1 MAGPGI
7 GTRFYR
13 LDRPVPA
20 DGQAPSTQVRPVT
33 PGFFRTMGIP
43 HRAGRDFS
51 EGDREGAPGVAI
63 VSERTVALLY
73 PGEDPLGK
81 RLQVNARPPGQQV
94 EIVGVV
100 GDVKMTSLDTETGAA
115 VYLPHSQL
123 SIGTMSLVV
132 RTGTPPLSLAPTVA
146 AVVRSI
152 DPQVPLADVKSMQE
166 VVATTLARPRTVSVL
181 LSAFALMALVLAAVG
196 VYGVMAYSVSQR
208 TREIG
213 VRMALGATPDSV
225 FRLVLGHALRLVLAG
240 VAGGLLAAAALT
252 RMLGALLFQ
261 TGPLDAAT
269 FAGTA
274 LILLLV
280 ATFASLIPARRG
292 TRITPVEALR
302 AD

>member
-1 MAGPGI
+1 
-7 GTRFYR
+7 
-13 LDRPVPA
+13 
-20 DGQAPSTQVRPVT
+20 
-33 PGFFRTMGIP
+33 
-43 HRAGRDFS
+43 
-51 EGDREGAPGVAI
+51 
-63 VSERTVALLY
+63 
-73 PGEDPLGK
+73 
-81 RLQVNARPPGQQV
+81 
-94 EIVGVV
+94 
-100 GDVKMTSLDTETGAA
+100 
-115 VYLPHSQL
+115 
-123 SIGTMSLVV
+123 
-132 RTGTPPLSLAPTVA
+132 
-146 AVVRSI
+146 VRSI